1 MENMEINPERLE
13 KITERVKEKVGQNEL
28 AAFVDLMMGRD
39 YAETILAIL
48 VEYPELVEKVNGLK
62 KRLYEEQE
70 KIHSLNK
77 EVEVLKKS
85 LVQYD
90 DAKKNV

>member
-48 VEYPELVEKVNGLK
+48 VKYPELVEKVNGLK
-62 KRLYEEQE
+62 KRLHEEQE

-77 EVEVLKKS
+77 EVEGLKKS
-85 LVQYD
+85 LDQYEE
-90 DAKKNV
+90 AKKNV

>member
-48 VEYPELVEKVNGLK
+48 VKYPELVEKVNGLK
-62 KRLYEEQE
+62 ERLQEEQE

-77 EVEVLKKS
+77 EVEGLKKS
-85 LVQYD
+85 LAQYD
-90 DAKKNV
+90 EVKKDV

>member
-1 MENMEINPERLE
+1 MEINPERLE

-48 VEYPELVEKVNGLK
+48 VEYPELVKKVNVLTE
-62 KRLYEEQE
+62 RLQDEQE

-77 EVEVLKKS
+77 EVEGLKKS
-85 LVQYD
+85 LVQYE

>member
-85 LVQYD
+85 LVQYE

>member
-1 MENMEINPERLE
+1 MEINPERVE

-48 VEYPELVEKVNGLK
+48 VEYPELVKKVNVLTE
-62 KRLYEEQE
+62 RLQDEQE

-77 EVEVLKKS
+77 EVEGLKKS
-85 LVQYD
+85 LVQYE

>member
-1 MENMEINPERLE
+1 MEINPERLE

-39 YAETILAIL
+39 YAETILGIL
-48 VEYPELVEKVNGLK
+48 VEYPELVKKVNGLK
-62 KRLYEEQE
+62 ERLQDEQE

-77 EVEVLKKS
+77 EVEGLKKS
-85 LVQYD
+85 LVQYE

>member
-1 MENMEINPERLE
+1 MEINPERLE

>member
-1 MENMEINPERLE
+1 MEINPERLE

-85 LVQYD
+85 LVQYE